1 MAICMADMFVLSHCV
16 GEFIGGC
23 KLLIF
28 HIINLLCDFE
38 WRFEELD
45 VIFVD
50 NVKVLLRENIC
61 IPLPPQD
68 AGNYMSKMAFLW

>member
-1 MAICMADMFVLSHCV
+1 MAICMCVMFILSHCV
-16 GEFIGGC
+16 GGFIGGC

-45 VIFVD
+45 VIFAD
-50 NVKVLLRENIC
+50 NVKVLLRENIY
-61 IPLPPQD
+61 IPLPPQNAD
-68 AGNYMSKMAFLW
+68 DSVSKMAFF